1 MNALILFLIL
11 LTAPTDTGDTE
22 DPPPRLRLSDLSWLE
37 GCWQGTGFGK
47 RVTECWMRAPDGR
60 MTGMF
65 QLIGDDGAQEMS
77 EIFVLDEFEDG
88 PAIRLKHFGPEL
100 IGWEA
105 RDDFVVFELRETG
118 PDFARFDGLTYRLT
132 AADRLVAELAVT
144 DNGAQRTVRL
154 AFGRLFG
161 PERID

>member
-1 MNALILFLIL
+1 MNGLMLILIL
-11 LTAPTDTGDTE
+11 LGAPTDTGQPVD
-22 DPPPRLRLSDLSWLE
+22 PRLRVSDLSWLE

-65 QLIGDDGAQEMS
+65 QLIGDGGAQEMS
-77 EIFVLDEFEDG
+77 EIFVLDDFEDG

-105 RDDFVVFELRETG
+105 HDAFVVFELRETG

-132 AADRLVAELAVT
+132 AADRLVAELVVT
-144 DNGAQRTVRL
+144 ENGEQRTVRL
-154 AFGRLFG
+154 TFDRLFG
-161 PERID
+161 PESMD